1 MWRVFPQ
8 SRAGIGKR
16 QHIVEVCNFVDAG
29 TSIAL
34 WAQAREDFHEQTAI
48 EAVISF
54 LQTYGCPHQM
64 TFDRDPTL
72 GGECVWSG
80 FSLSV
85 ASALVVLGDHAPYL
99 SAASTRQKRVS
110 CILHSFRTMRVY
122 FDICEHS
129 SQEHAHQAAETPP
142 SHDH

>member
-1 MWRVFPQ
+1 MDAR
-8 SRAGIGKR
+8 SRPAPRSVAEDPSRLPTGIGPS
-16 QHIVEVCNFVDAG
+16 H
-29 TSIAL
+29 

-85 ASALVVLGDHAPYL
+85 ASALVVPGDHAPYL
-99 SAASTRQKRVS
+99 SAASTRQKRLCRAVPQN
-110 CILHSFRTMRVY
+110 LWAGVLTG
-122 FDICEHS
+122 
-129 SQEHAHQAAETPP
+129 P
-142 SHDH
+142 SAQHLQ